1 MELCVF
7 RCVASFE
14 ATHFLFLEK
23 EQEENIWKKIKC
35 IFCGKDYDA
44 TWGSALDNG
53 SPACPECVEKEEK
66 ENTDKEL
73 NIDMNEHLDQH
84 QKGLD
89 EASENV
95 TTENIGVKDKIVAK
109 TSKLSKKTLI
119 IIAAAAVAVIAIVAA
134 LLIPSEFERVKNEC
148 VQIAGRVEGSGDY
161 FMIDTYPDEYE
172 DLDATMV
179 ALLAPSTQENALEAI
194 KYANEALG
202 FNGSLYSQMMKTTA
216 LMGRQSAETDK
227 YKVSW
232 TYHPDDGLEVTYE
245 KK

>member
-1 MELCVF
+1 MN
-7 RCVASFE
+7 
-14 ATHFLFLEK
+14 
-23 EQEENIWKKIKC
+23 EQITEREEVLNK
-35 IFCGKDYDA
+35 
-44 TWGSALDNG
+44 
-53 SPACPECVEKEEK
+53 PKEEQLT
-66 ENTDKEL
+66 ENTSPDNTIPE
-73 NIDMNEHLDQH
+73 NEGTVDTP
-84 QKGLD
+84 
-89 EASENV
+89 
-95 TTENIGVKDKIVAK
+95 TTVKPKF
-109 TSKLSKKTLI
+109 SKKKLI

-148 VQIAGRVEGSGDY
+148 VQIAGRVTGSGDY
-161 FMIDTYPDEYE
+161 FEIDTYPDEYE
-172 DLDATMV
+172 SMDSYAV

-232 TYHPDDGLEVTYE
+232 TYHPDDGLEVIYE

>member
-1 MELCVF
+1 MNKQPTEY
-7 RCVASFE
+7 
-14 ATHFLFLEK
+14 
-23 EQEENIWKKIKC
+23 ENILSETAEIQT
-35 IFCGKDYDA
+35 A
-44 TWGSALDNG
+44 
-53 SPACPECVEKEEK
+53 
-66 ENTDKEL
+66 ENE
-73 NIDMNEHLDQH
+73 
-84 QKGLD
+84 
-89 EASENV
+89 
-95 TTENIGVKDKIVAK
+95 TTEAVAMGNEDAVDSSVTEK
-109 TSKLSKKTLI
+109 HKLSKKKLI
-119 IIAAAAVAVIAIVAA
+119 IIAATVVAVLVVAIV
-134 LLIPSEFERVKNEC
+134 LLVPSKFERAKNEC
-148 VQIAGRVEGSGDY
+148 VQIAGRVTGSGDY

-172 DLDATMV
+172 NMDSTVV